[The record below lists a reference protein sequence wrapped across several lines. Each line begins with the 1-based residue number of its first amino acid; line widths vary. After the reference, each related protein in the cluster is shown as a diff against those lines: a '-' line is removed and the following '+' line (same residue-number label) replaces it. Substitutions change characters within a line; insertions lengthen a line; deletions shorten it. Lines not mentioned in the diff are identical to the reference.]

1 MLTDTGCFCYRA
13 PELVQSKSYR
23 YHKIKLFIIFSEKID
38 VFSLGLVL
46 YECLTGSHPFM
57 SYYKKDTAYNII
69 NKEVEFDPIKW
80 STDGKILAKNL
91 IQKMLIKDPE

>member
-1 MLTDTGCFCYRA
+1 M
-13 PELVQSKSYR
+13 
-23 YHKIKLFIIFSEKID
+23 
-38 VFSLGLVL
+38 SL
-46 YECLTGSHPFM
+46 
-57 SYYKKDTAYNII
+57 YKKDTAFNII